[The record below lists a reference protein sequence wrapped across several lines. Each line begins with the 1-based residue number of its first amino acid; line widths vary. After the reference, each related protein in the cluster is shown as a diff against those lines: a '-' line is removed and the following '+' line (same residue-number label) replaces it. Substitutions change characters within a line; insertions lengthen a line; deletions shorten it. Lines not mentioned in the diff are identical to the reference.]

1 LQVQSCLESIGYKEK
16 EALALAFVPPENN
29 KMKFE
34 IAATYCRNTELPFL
48 VKGLSLEKLAQLSG
62 RSPAKQVQ
70 DPEFKPQYY
79 HKNNNKEKNTRGGWG
94 WWWGLG
100 GGIKE
105 NDGAGELNYGIL

>member
-1 LQVQSCLESIGYKEK
+1 
-16 EALALAFVPPENN
+16 
-29 KMKFE
+29 
-34 IAATYCRNTELPFL
+34 
-48 VKGLSLEKLAQLSG
+48 
-62 RSPAKQVQ
+62 VQ